1 MLFNNNITFDFMIFM
16 IVFTIHPPLAPQDLE
31 LQDKGDGNT
40 GLMLAA
46 REGHLP
52 VVSALLLQGARVNAA
67 NK

>member
-1 MLFNNNITFDFMIFM
+1 M